1 MLEIKTLNR
10 KHTRLIDEYLTK
22 IDETIYNATEDE
34 TSDKM
39 LAFRD
44 IKTRGIGFS
53 NSLAIEFLRDDR
65 AEDWIM
71 MLPNFMVFSVIGF
84 VTALKTKDNS
94 LALTE
99 IIDELYEY
107 HLTAIERMERIV
119 VEYNKKQSLEYV
131 ETKIK
136 R

>member
-22 IDETIYNATEDE
+22 IDETIYHATEGE

-39 LAFRD
+39 LAFKD

-84 VTALKTKDNS
+84 VTALKTKNNNQE
-94 LALTE
+94 LTE

-107 HLTAIERMERIV
+107 HLTAIERMEKICID
-119 VEYNKKQSLEYV
+119 YNKTQSLDYV
-131 ETKIK
+131 EANFK
-136 R
+136 

>member
-1 MLEIKTLNR
+1 
-10 KHTRLIDEYLTK
+10 HTKLIDEYLTK
-22 IDETIYNATEDE
+22 IDETIYYATEGE
-34 TSDKM
+34 TTDKF
-39 LAFRD
+39 LAFKD

-53 NSLAIEFLRDDR
+53 NSLAIEFMRDGR
-65 AEDWIM
+65 EEDWIM

-84 VTALKTKDNS
+84 VTALKTKENS
-94 LALTE
+94 LEMTE

-107 HLTAIERMERIV
+107 HLTAINRMEKICID
-119 VEYNKKQSLEYV
+119 YHKQQGIEYV